1 MLYQNFLNIFW
12 YVFSFFCLIFAYS
25 KIVGVY
31 FSYMGFT
38 SLLDPV
44 NSLLALFNIIFLGF
58 VRTYQKNFSRLCIDT
73 VIVFL
78 VIPSLVLF
86 SFNAV
91 GLPLI
96 FFYNI
101 LTIILITTMRFK
113 LSVVKSISV
122 YETDYL
128 FLIIILTMILSL
140 FIILDFGFFNL
151 NFNLLAVYDY
161 RDLSS
166 ENLSTL
172 SKYLFSSI
180 SKVLLPIALI
190 ASVYSKKWFYSLS
203 VIFVAIILTGVSSHK
218 SVIFL
223 IILALT
229 VYFLSQNNL
238 FKNHVVIFLLIGII
252 FLSLLDLYVLRFF
265 YPGETP
271 LFGSWIVRRGLF
283 AAPMNDQAYLVF
295 FQSHDWIYWSDS

>member
-1 MLYQNFLNIFW
+1 
-12 YVFSFFCLIFAYS
+12 
-25 KIVGVY
+25 
-31 FSYMGFT
+31 
-38 SLLDPV
+38 
-44 NSLLALFNIIFLGF
+44 
-58 VRTYQKNFSRLCIDT
+58 
-73 VIVFL
+73 
-78 VIPSLVLF
+78 
-86 SFNAV
+86 
-91 GLPLI
+91 
-96 FFYNI
+96 
-101 LTIILITTMRFK
+101 
-113 LSVVKSISV
+113 
-122 YETDYL
+122 
-128 FLIIILTMILSL
+128 
-140 FIILDFGFFNL
+140 
-151 NFNLLAVYDY
+151 
-161 RDLSS
+161 
-166 ENLSTL
+166 LSTL

-271 LFGSWIVRRGLF
+271 LFGSLILRRGLF
-283 AAPMNDQAYLVF
+283 ASPMNDQAYLVF
-295 FQSHDWIYWSDS
+295 FQSHDWIYWSDSKITLGLFEYPYTRPLPLEIGYAKQGIEGYSANTGIVGSGFANLGLTGFLIYSFILSLITNYVNKAYKFLPHTILFAMYLPIFLTALLSSDLITTFITHGLLFFIILSLLKIKSF